1 MEKRKTKY
9 SITSSTRRIGYIFR
23 NERFCQQKAQKKISN
38 QKAFRE
44 EVIYLFIF
52 LLPLWF

>member
-1 MEKRKTKY
+1 MEKRETKY

-23 NERFCQQKAQKKISN
+23 NERFCQQKAQKKCSN
-38 QKAFRE
+38 QNTFRE